1 MTISTVLLNVTG
13 MYWTMFETTK
23 RSFNKTEA
31 EKNTF
36 LFNFFCGSV
45 AGSVCIGL
53 VYFSNMCIV
62 AIFH

>member
-1 MTISTVLLNVTG
+1 MFLWNVTG

-45 AGSVCIGL
+45 AGSVGI
-53 VYFSNMCIV
+53 
-62 AIFH
+62 